1 MAVPKLRFK
10 EFDGDWNSIAIG
22 KFLKIKSG
30 LGFKAEE
37 YSTEQEI
44 RLLQIENVGYGA
56 VKWTH
61 NVKFVP
67 TNYLDVHKD
76 LVLKEGD
83 LVLALN
89 RPVTN
94 DQLKI
99 AKLTQEDSPSILYQ
113 RVGKLDFLK
122 EDIDKEFIFQ
132 IFKKD
137 VKNYVLNSSIGS
149 DQPFISTTDL
159 YKHKLCIP
167 LKEEQTKIASF
178 LSAVD
183 EKISQLTQKHQLLS
197 QYKQGMMQ
205 KLFSQQ
211 LRFKADDGSEFGEWE
226 NKTLSNFIIKHIGGA
241 SLKPSDFVEQSEYE
255 VIPKKAIVPNGYLNL
270 DKDNPTYCSEDF
282 FKANLKN
289 TVDNTYLVT
298 VLRDLVPSGPSI
310 GYIVK
315 YMENTQ
321 YILAQ
326 GVYGFKLKEEL
337 NKDFLIHFS
346 NTKAYRLVMQSIMVG
361 STQVHIRNQ
370 DFFGIEIPVPC
381 LEEQTKI
388 ANFLSAIDQKIE
400 VVAQQIEQAKTW
412 KKGLLQQMFV

>member
-1 MAVPKLRFK
+1 MASPKLRFK

-122 EDIDKEFIFQ
+122 EDVDRDFVFQ
-132 IFKKD
+132 IFQKD
-137 VKNYVLNSSIGS
+137 VKSYVLNSSIGS

-183 EKISQLTQKHQLLS
+183 EKINQLTQKHELLS

-226 NKTLSNFIIKHIGGA
+226 EVRLGNLVDLTSGFAFK
-241 SLKPSDFVEQSEYE
+241 SDFF
-255 VIPKKAIVPNGYLNL
+255 
-270 DKDNPTYCSEDF
+270 SEDGNKLITPKNF
-282 FKANLKN
+282 TTTGKANFTDTN
-289 TVDNTYLVT
+289 TKWTTEISDKKYICRPNDLLVLLT
-298 VLRDLVPSGPSI
+298 DLTQSCELLGKPILLSQDDGNVLLNQR
-310 GYIVK
+310 IVK
-315 YMENTQ
+315 IIPNR
-321 YILAQ
+321 
-326 GVYGFKLKEEL
+326 KLEKPFLLYLLLTDDFHEL
-337 NKDFLIHFS
+337 IVSTASGTTVKHSSNKVL
-346 NTKAYRLVMQSIMVG
+346 QS
-361 STQVHIRNQ
+361 
-370 DFFGIEIPVPC
+370 FYFYLPC

>member
-1 MAVPKLRFK
+1 MAALKLRFK
-10 EFDGDWNSIAIG
+10 DFDEDWTAKKLSQVANLTSSKRVHLSDYVSEGIPFFRGKEITELKSGIFPKDILYISKKQYEDFKEKFGAPQNNEILMTAVGTLANTYLINTDFEFYFKDGNLIWFKDINADPNFLMILLDARKNDVLASAIG
-22 KFLKIKSG
+22 STQ
-30 LGFKAEE
+30 KAL
-37 YSTEQEI
+37 TI
-44 RLLQIENVGYGA
+44 AN
-56 VKWTH
+56 
-61 NVKFVP
+61 
-67 TNYLDVHKD
+67 
-76 LVLKEGD
+76 
-83 LVLALN
+83 LN
-89 RPVTN
+89 
-94 DQLKI
+94 
-99 AKLTQEDSPSILYQ
+99 KLIFNFPS
-113 RVGKLDFLK
+113 
-122 EDIDKEFIFQ
+122 
-132 IFKKD
+132 
-137 VKNYVLNSSIGS
+137 N
-149 DQPFISTTDL
+149 
-159 YKHKLCIP
+159 
-167 LKEEQTKIASF
+167 EEQTKIATF

-183 EKISQLTQKHQLLS
+183 EKISQLTQKHELLS

-211 LRFKADDGSEFGEWE
+211 IRFKADDGSEFGEWE
-226 NKTLSNFIIKHIGGA
+226 NKTLSKFIIKHIGGA

-381 LEEQTKI
+381 LAEQTKI

-400 VVAQQIEQAKTW
+400 VVTQQIEQAKQW

>member
-1 MAVPKLRFK
+1 MASPKLRFK

-183 EKISQLTQKHQLLS
+183 EKINQLTQKHELLS

-226 NKTLSNFIIKHIGGA
+226 EVRLGNLVDLTSGFAFK
-241 SLKPSDFVEQSEYE
+241 SDFF
-255 VIPKKAIVPNGYLNL
+255 
-270 DKDNPTYCSEDF
+270 SEDGNKLITPKNF
-282 FKANLKN
+282 TTTGKANFTDTN
-289 TVDNTYLVT
+289 TKWTTEISDKKYICRPNDLLVLLT
-298 VLRDLVPSGPSI
+298 DLTQSCELLGKPILLSQDDGNVLLNQR
-310 GYIVK
+310 IVK
-315 YMENTQ
+315 IIPNR
-321 YILAQ
+321 
-326 GVYGFKLKEEL
+326 KLEKPFLLYLLLTDDFHEL
-337 NKDFLIHFS
+337 IVSTASGTTVKHSSNKVLQNFHF
-346 NTKAYRLVMQSIMVG
+346 YL
-361 STQVHIRNQ
+361 
-370 DFFGIEIPVPC
+370 PC

-400 VVAQQIEQAKTW
+400 VVVQQIEQAKQW

>member
-183 EKISQLTQKHQLLS
+183 EKISQLTQKHELLS

-226 NKTLSNFIIKHIGGA
+226 EIKLTDFLKFTPRPIEKPNTNYHALGVRSHFKGLFNKFDSEPNKISMDTLYRVKRNDVVVNITFAWEGA
-241 SLKPSDFVEQSEYE
+241 M
-255 VIPKKAIVPNGYLNL
+255 AIAEKEHDEGLVSHRF
-270 DKDNPTYCSEDF
+270 PTYLCDDSKINLHF
-282 FKANLKN
+282 FK
-289 TVDNTYLVT
+289 Y
-298 VLRDLVPSGPSI
+298 RFI
-310 GYIVK
+310 
-315 YMENTQ
+315 Q
-321 YILAQ
+321 
-326 GVYGFKLKEEL
+326 
-337 NKDFLIHFS
+337 KDFLSALQLCSPGGAGRNRVLNKSAFLEISFS
-346 NTKAYRLVMQSIMVG
+346 KPT
-361 STQVHIRNQ
+361 
-370 DFFGIEIPVPC
+370 

>member
-1 MAVPKLRFK
+1 MASPKLRFK

-167 LKEEQTKIASF
+167 LKEEQTKITSF

-183 EKISQLTQKHQLLS
+183 EKINQLTQKHELLS

-226 NKTLSNFIIKHIGGA
+226 EVRLGNLVDLTSGFAFK
-241 SLKPSDFVEQSEYE
+241 SDFF
-255 VIPKKAIVPNGYLNL
+255 
-270 DKDNPTYCSEDF
+270 SEDGNKLITPKNF
-282 FKANLKN
+282 TTTGKANFTDTN
-289 TVDNTYLVT
+289 TKWTTEISDKKYICRPNDLLVLLT
-298 VLRDLVPSGPSI
+298 DLTQSCELLGKPILLSQDDGNVLLNQR
-310 GYIVK
+310 IVK
-315 YMENTQ
+315 IIPNR
-321 YILAQ
+321 
-326 GVYGFKLKEEL
+326 KLEKPFLLYLLLTDDFHEL
-337 NKDFLIHFS
+337 IVSTASGTTVKHSSNKVLQSFHF
-346 NTKAYRLVMQSIMVG
+346 YL
-361 STQVHIRNQ
+361 
-370 DFFGIEIPVPC
+370 PC

-400 VVAQQIEQAKTW
+400 VVAHQIEQAKQW

>member
-10 EFDGDWNSIAIG
+10 EFDGEWKSTAIG
-22 KFLKIKSG
+22 NFLKIKSG

-37 YSTEQEI
+37 YTAEEEI
-44 RLLQIENVGYGA
+44 RLLQIENVGYGR

-67 TNYLDVHKD
+67 SNYLELHKD

-99 AKLTQEDSPSILYQ
+99 AKLTREDSPSILYQ
-113 RVGKLDFLK
+113 RVGKLNFLK
-122 EDIDKEFIFQ
+122 EDFDRDFIFQ
-132 IFKKD
+132 IFQKD
-137 VKNYVLNSSIGS
+137 VKSYVSNSSIGS

-167 LKEEQTKIASF
+167 SKEEQTQIASF

-183 EKISQLTQKHQLLS
+183 EKISQLLQKLHLLG

-211 LRFKADDGSEFGEWE
+211 IRFKADDDSEFSEWGE
-226 NKTLSNFIIKHIGGA
+226 KPLSEIG
-241 SLKPSDFVEQSEYE
+241 SFK
-255 VIPKKAIVPNGYLNL
+255 NG
-270 DKDNPTYCSEDF
+270 
-282 FKANLKN
+282 
-289 TVDNTYLVT
+289 
-298 VLRDLVPSGPSI
+298 
-310 GYIVK
+310 
-315 YMENTQ
+315 
-321 YILAQ
+321 
-326 GVYGFKLKEEL
+326 L
-337 NKDFLIHFS
+337 NKDKDSFGFGFPFINLMDVFGKKVVETDRLGLVDANQKDLENYDLKKGDVLFIRSSVKAEGVGQTALVIEDLHNIVYSGFLIRFRES
-346 NTKAYRLVMQSIMVG
+346 YGLDLGFKKYCFMNNDFRLRLLAKSTTSANTNINQESLSTLSIK
-361 STQVHIRNQ
+361 I
-370 DFFGIEIPVPC
+370 PC
-381 LEEQTKI
+381 LEEQNKI
-388 ANFLSAIDQKIE
+388 ANFLSAIDQKID
-400 VVAQQIEQAKTW
+400 VVSEQLEQTKLW